1 MRIFIDTNILISAAL
16 NAEGTPYKAYV
27 KAVTFPNQGIVCDQ
41 NIDELRRIFNR
52 KFPQKIE
59 LLERFLAM
67 ASTALTVVHTPT
79 DTADDENLIRDIDDR
94 PILRAAKSAKADIL
108 ITGDKDFLESDVKNP
123 KIATAAEFLEMPL
136 KSIQNL

>member
-1 MRIFIDTNILISAAL
+1 MIDTNILISAAL
-16 NAEGTPYKAYV
+16 NANGTPFKAYI

-52 KFPQKIE
+52 KFPNKIE

-79 DTADDENLIRDIDDR
+79 DMTDDENLIRDIDDR
-94 PILRAAKSAKADIL
+94 PILRAAKNANADFL
-108 ITGDKDFLESDVKNP
+108 ITGDKDFLESGITNP
-123 KIATAAEFLEMPL
+123 KIVTAAEFLE
-136 KSIQNL
+136 IQ

>member
-1 MRIFIDTNILISAAL
+1 MIDTNILISAAL
-16 NAEGTPYKAYV
+16 NANGTPYKAYI

-52 KFPQKIE
+52 KFPNKIE

-79 DTADDENLIRDIDDR
+79 DMTDDENLIRDIDDR
-94 PILRAAKSAKADIL
+94 PILRAAKNANADFL
-108 ITGDKDFLESDVKNP
+108 ITGDKDFLESGVTNP
-123 KIATAAEFLEMPL
+123 KIVTAAEFLE
-136 KSIQNL
+136 IQ

>member
-1 MRIFIDTNILISAAL
+1 MKIFIDTNVLISAAL
-16 NAEGTPYKAYV
+16 NAESTPYKAYV
-27 KAVTFPNQGIVCDQ
+27 KAVTFPNRGIVCDQ

-79 DTADDENLIRDIDDR
+79 DTADDEKLIRDIDDR
-94 PILRAAKSAKADIL
+94 PILRAAKNANADFL
-108 ITGDKDFLESDVKNP
+108 ITGDKDFLESGVTNP
-123 KIATAAEFLEMPL
+123 QIVTAAEFLDV
-136 KSIQNL
+136 

>member
-1 MRIFIDTNILISAAL
+1 MKIMIDTNILISAAL
-16 NAEGTPYKAYV
+16 NANGTPFKAYI

-52 KFPQKIE
+52 KFPNKIE

-79 DTADDENLIRDIDDR
+79 DMTDDENLIRDIDDR
-94 PILRAAKSAKADIL
+94 PILRAAKNANADFL
-108 ITGDKDFLESDVKNP
+108 ITGDKDFLESGITNP
-123 KIATAAEFLEMPL
+123 KIVTAAEFLE
-136 KSIQNL
+136 IQ

>member
-1 MRIFIDTNILISAAL
+1 MIDTNILISAAL
-16 NAEGTPYKAYV
+16 SAEGTPYKAYI

-52 KFPQKIE
+52 KFPNKIE

-79 DTADDENLIRDIDDR
+79 DMADDENLIRDIDDR
-94 PILRAAKSAKADIL
+94 PILRAAKNANADFI
-108 ITGDKDFLESDVKNP
+108 ITGDKDFLESGITNP
-123 KIATAAEFLEMPL
+123 KIVTAAEFLDA
-136 KSIQNL
+136 